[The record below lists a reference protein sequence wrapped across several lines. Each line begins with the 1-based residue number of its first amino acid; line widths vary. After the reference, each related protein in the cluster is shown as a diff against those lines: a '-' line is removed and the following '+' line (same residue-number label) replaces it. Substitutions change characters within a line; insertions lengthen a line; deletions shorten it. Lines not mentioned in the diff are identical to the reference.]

1 MKKVPVRT
9 SANDEGMFL
18 VSPSHAP
25 LTLPSVLGPEAASLL
40 QRMFRDP
47 RTLESHEQGDLVAY
61 LRAAA
66 EREPRVPEIRVLLG
80 MALSVNLHAQAA
92 LEELRESVR
101 LAPDCFVAQLKLG
114 ELLMRL
120 RICDQ
125 AAEHTQH
132 AAQLATNDVQAE
144 LARKQAAAIRTMLRE
159 GIERGGYKALLPKV
173 FRRKSPSPSTAPVLA
188 GSK

>member
-1 MKKVPVRT
+1 
-9 SANDEGMFL
+9 MFL
-18 VSPSHAP
+18 VSSSHAP
-25 LTLPSVLGPEAASLL
+25 LTLSGALGPEATSLL

-47 RTLESHEQGDLVAY
+47 RALESHEQGDLVAY

-66 EREPRVPEIRVLLG
+66 EIEPRVPEIRVLLG
-80 MALSVNLHAQAA
+80 MALCVNLQAQAA
-92 LEELRESVR
+92 LEELRESVT

-125 AAEHTQH
+125 AAEHTQYAVH
-132 AAQLATNDVQAE
+132 LASNDVQAE

-159 GIERGGYKALLPKV
+159 GIERGGYKALLPRV